1 MSVGKIL
8 RPSLPLS
15 NVAASST
22 ASGNIIPGR
31 TIEGILF
38 KCGGT
43 FDVQTHISLLRIKAN
58 GKTII
63 EGTGAQLSALA
74 EFRGDTHS
82 DTYLYV
88 DFTESRK
95 GRDFLDQMAGAWD
108 TSLGVSNITVEV
120 TIGAATSPTLAVY
133 TVESAPQS
141 AIGLPF
147 AGLMC
152 KSLRYPFSASAG
164 GAINIPLPFGP
175 VNGAIIKR
183 IHVEKVSGG
192 TVDSVVVKQDGVV
205 IHDTAVA
212 DNNFIN
218 VQNRSVNISNF
229 YTVDFVPD
237 GNLKNA
243 LDTRDARSLE
253 LTPTFSGA
261 TGGFVIVEYL
271 DKLGNL

>member
-15 NVAASST
+15 NVAANST
-22 ASGNIIPGR
+22 ASGNITPGR

-58 GKTII
+58 GKTIV
-63 EGTGAQLSALA
+63 EGTGAQLSAIA

-82 DTYLYV
+82 DSYLYV

-108 TSLGVSNITVEV
+108 TSLGVANITIEV

-141 AIGLPF
+141 AVGLPF
-147 AGLMC
+147 AGLMT
-152 KSLRYPFSASAG
+152 KILRYPYSVATG
-164 GAINIPLPFGP
+164 GAINIPLPFGQ
-175 VNGAIIKR
+175 VNGAVIKR
-183 IHVEKVSGG
+183 IHFVEG
-192 TVDSVVVKQDGVV
+192 TAGRITGVVVKQDGVV
-205 IHDTAVA
+205 LHDTLDT
-212 DNNFIN
+212 DNDFLN
-218 VQNRSVNISNF
+218 VQSKSVNQTGV
-229 YTVDFVPD
+229 YTLDFIPD
-237 GNLKNA
+237 GNLKNG

-253 LTPTFSGA
+253 ITPTFGQSDN
-261 TGGFVIVEYL
+261 GFVIVEYL

>member
-31 TIEGILF
+31 TLEGILF

-43 FDVQTHISLLRIKAN
+43 FDVQTHISLVRIKAN
-58 GKTII
+58 GKTIV
-63 EGTGAQLSALA
+63 EGTGAQLSALT
-74 EFRGDTHS
+74 EFRGDTHN
-82 DTYLYV
+82 DTYLYI

-108 TSLGVSNITVEV
+108 TSLGVSNITLEV

-147 AGLMC
+147 AGLMT
-152 KSLRYPFSASAG
+152 KILRYPYSVAAG

-183 IHVEKVSGG
+183 IHLAEG
-192 TVDSVVVKQDGVV
+192 TAGRVTGLVIKQDGVV
-205 IHDTAVA
+205 IHDTLDA
-212 DNNFIN
+212 DNDFIN
-218 VQNRSVNISNF
+218 VQNRSVNQTGF
-229 YTVDFVPD
+229 YTADFVPD

-253 LTPTFSGA
+253 LTPTFSA
-261 TGGFVIVEYL
+261 ADSGFVIVEYL